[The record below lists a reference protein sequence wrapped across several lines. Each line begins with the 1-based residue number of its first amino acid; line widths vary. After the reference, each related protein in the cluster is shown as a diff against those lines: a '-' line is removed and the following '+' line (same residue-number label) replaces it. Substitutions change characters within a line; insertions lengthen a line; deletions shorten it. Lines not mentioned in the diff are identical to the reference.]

1 MFELIN
7 GRGLRAKAITAV
19 ILIFLAAALVTAY
32 SPLLGPEEAQAQSA
46 GRIAGRVTSAREPG
60 GVKDVQVAAYDQS
73 HRLVSSALTA
83 SNGTYIIKD
92 LPAGKYKVQ
101 FEPSTGSDYFPQW
114 YKDKPDIETA
124 DAVAVNSGATTLG
137 INALLWEGGRITG
150 KVTSAKEPGG
160 VSDVGVFVY
169 DQNMSLLGDGLTGA
183 GGAYT
188 VKGLPLGIYKVYFAP
203 PEGSSYL
210 PQWYNNKP
218 DDTAADAVTVTE
230 GATTSG
236 INALLKEGGKI
247 TGKVTSEKEPEGV
260 EGVLVYALEPTK
272 VMGIS
277 IGFTGPDGTYE
288 IPSLPAGSYKIIFL
302 QPPDSNYLLQWYD
315 NKSSL
320 ETADVVEVAEGA
332 TTAGI
337 NALLK
342 EGGRITGKVTS
353 VKERGGVADVG
364 VWVYDLNGNEVG
376 TGWTGP
382 DGTYEVPGLP
392 TGRYKVKFNP
402 PGKDNYFSQWFRN
415 KDSLESADVVTVREG
430 ATTSGIDAVLSK
442 FTYTIAATVS
452 PAGSGT
458 VSGTGAYPR
467 WARVTLTA
475 TPAKGF
481 RFVRWTMDGREVST
495 SPTLILTVA
504 GDRSLVANFEASLP
518 APYIS
523 FISPALGSVGT
534 EVTITGTGF
543 GASRGTSYVS
553 FGETMAVDYLSWS
566 ETRIRVRVPQVGAGS
581 TKVTV
586 TTSGGRSNY
595 KSFYVI
601 SKR

>member
-7 GRGLRAKAITAV
+7 GRGLRTKAITAV
-19 ILIFLAAALVTAY
+19 VLIFLAAALITAY
-32 SPLLGPEEAQAQSA
+32 SPLLEPEEAQAQSA

-60 GVKDVQVAAYDQS
+60 GVKDVQVAVYSQS
-73 HRLVSSALTA
+73 HSLVSSALTA
-83 SNGTYIIKD
+83 SNGTYTIKD

-101 FEPSTGSDYFPQW
+101 FEPSPGSDYFPQW

-124 DAVAVNSGATTLG
+124 DAVTVTSGATTSG

-150 KVTSAKEPGG
+150 KVTSAKEPKG
-160 VSDVGVFVY
+160 VADIGVWVY
-169 DQNMSLLGDGLTGA
+169 DLNGNAVGMGWTGSDGVYEVRMLTA
-183 GGAYT
+183 GR
-188 VKGLPLGIYKVYFAP
+188 YKVYFDPAWWCN
-203 PEGSSYL
+203 YL
-210 PQWYNNKP
+210 PQWYKSKTSLE
-218 DDTAADAVTVTE
+218 TADVVTVVE

-236 INALLKEGGKI
+236 INALLKAGGKI
-247 TGKVTSEKEPEGV
+247 TGRVTSAKEP
-260 EGVLVYALEPTK
+260 
-272 VMGIS
+272 
-277 IGFTGPDGTYE
+277 
-288 IPSLPAGSYKIIFL
+288 
-302 QPPDSNYLLQWYD
+302 
-315 NKSSL
+315 
-320 ETADVVEVAEGA
+320 
-332 TTAGI
+332 
-337 NALLK
+337 
-342 EGGRITGKVTS
+342 
-353 VKERGGVADVG
+353 GGVADVG
-364 VWVYDLNGNEVG
+364 VWVYDLNGNEVR

-402 PGKDNYFSQWFRN
+402 PGKDNYFPQWFRN

-458 VSGTGAYPR
+458 VSGTGTYPR

-495 SPTLILTVA
+495 SPTLTFTVA
-504 GDRSLVANFEASLP
+504 GDRSLVAHFEASLP

-523 FISPALGSVGT
+523 FISPTIGSVGT

-553 FGETMAVDYLSWS
+553 FGETAAVDYLSWS
-566 ETRIRVRVPQVGAGS
+566 DTRIRVRVPQVGAGS